1 MSSFVEIR
9 TSVADILGIANR
21 LRINGQSLST
31 AMDGKLGAITTLEA
45 APGTLPR
52 DEFTEEFL
60 KTYHK
65 SVEVAGGG
73 GQQMN
78 EAVKATVPQLGE
90 AMDKLGAY
98 VADAMW
104 SYTGTDDDNATD
116 IDRAGG
122 RR

>member
-21 LRINGQSLST
+21 LRASGQSLAST
-31 AMDGKLGAITTLEA
+31 MNCRLGAISGLES

-65 SVEVAGGG
+65 PVEGAGG

-78 EAVKATVPQLGE
+78 EAVKESVPKLGKAMDQLG
-90 AMDKLGAY
+90 KY

-122 RR
+122 GRR

>member
-21 LRINGQSLST
+21 LRFAGQSMST
-31 AMDGKLGAITTLEA
+31 TMDGRLRAITTLEA
-45 APGTLPR
+45 APGTLPP
-52 DEFTEEFL
+52 DEFTVEFL

-65 SVEVAGGG
+65 SVEVSGGG
-73 GQQMN
+73 GQPMN
-78 EAVKATVPQLGE
+78 EAVKTTVPKLGE

-122 RR
+122 RH

>member
-21 LRINGQSLST
+21 LRFAGQSMST
-31 AMDGKLGAITTLEA
+31 TMDGKLQAITALEA
-45 APGTLPR
+45 APGTLPP
-52 DEFTEEFL
+52 DEFTVEFL

-65 SVEVAGGG
+65 SVEVSGG

-78 EAVKATVPQLGE
+78 EAVKTTVPKLGE

-122 RR
+122 RH

>member
-21 LRINGQSLST
+21 LRINGQSMST

-65 SVEVAGGG
+65 PVEVPGGG